1 MWIVAC
7 SSPAL
12 TADRK
17 PDLESSAGMPSMI
30 AIAGSPGSA
39 GTPSY
44 AGSAGSSGSTPVAA
58 GGGGSSGSSGSSGAG
73 GAAGA
78 LLGSGGAD
86 PSTPV
91 NTIPTPSNPT
101 LPGWKLVWSDDFD
114 AADGSAVDN
123 KRWRHETGGNGFGNQ
138 ELEFYTDDV
147 ANSEQRGGNLVI
159 SAMREGAASQ
169 SCWYGACQFTS
180 ARLVTSGK
188 FSASYGRIEA
198 RLKIPA
204 GKGVWP
210 AFWMLGDDIASANW
224 PNCGE
229 IDIMEAIGSDPTTL
243 HGSLHGPGY
252 SGGSPLTA
260 TTRLPNQ
267 AKLSDDFHTYAV
279 EWAPNSVKFFLDSTL
294 YQTRTPAD
302 LPAGSKWVYN
312 HSFFMILNVA
322 VGGQWPGS
330 PDASTTFPARMLV
343 DYVRV
348 YEAT

>member
-1 MWIVAC
+1 
-7 SSPAL
+7 
-12 TADRK
+12 
-17 PDLESSAGMPSMI
+17 MPSMI
-30 AIAGSPGSA
+30 AMGGGAGTAGSA
-39 GTPSY
+39 SY
-44 AGSAGSSGSTPVAA
+44 AGAGSSGSPAIAA
-58 GGGGSSGSSGSSGAG
+58 GGAGAGAG
-73 GAAGA
+73 GSGSGVLAGGAPGAAGSNM
-78 LLGSGGAD
+78 LGTGGAD
-86 PSTPV
+86 TNTPV
-91 NTIPTPSNPT
+91 TTMPVTPGPT

-123 KRWRHETGGNGFGNQ
+123 NRWRHETGGNGYGNQ
-138 ELEFYTDDV
+138 ELEFYTDNV
-147 ANSEQRGGNLVI
+147 ENSAQRGGNLVI
-159 SAMREGAASQ
+159 SAMREGAGSQ

-180 ARLVTSGK
+180 ARLVTAGK

-198 RLKIPA
+198 RIKIPV
-204 GKGVWP
+204 GKGIWP

-279 EWAPNSVKFFLDSTL
+279 EWAPNSVKFFLDSSL

-312 HSFFMILNVA
+312 HGFFMILNVA

-330 PDASTTFPARMLV
+330 PDASTAFPARMLV

-348 YEAT
+348 YQSN